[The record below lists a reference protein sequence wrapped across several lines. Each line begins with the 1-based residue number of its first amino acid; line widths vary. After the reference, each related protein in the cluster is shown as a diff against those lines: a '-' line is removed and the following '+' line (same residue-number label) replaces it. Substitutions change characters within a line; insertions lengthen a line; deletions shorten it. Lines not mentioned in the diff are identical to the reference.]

1 MRERKASAQAA
12 YPAPSSPLPLP
23 LTPTSQSTPEVS
35 PAPVAA
41 ASSEEPVVA
50 SVDKPDEE
58 MFQRPAQ
65 RPGRCYMDGC
75 NKKVSK
81 WRGELQVVNNM
92 TGWSDM
98 IWDLTDIDCRDHS
111 SPYCSCQEHV
121 LQENLL
127 CHIPPPPPPSVGD
140 KAEKEAVPWQQCTRS
155 AQAKSLF
162 SNLWF
167 RLTCL
172 ANSSQRELSTH
183 GPPPSGYHTIFLH
196 HWMEIQKQQQN
207 NKA

>member
-1 MRERKASAQAA
+1 MNSQGDPASVDPHTTHPAECANGCGFWAGNPAQNGLCSKCYNDEKMMRERKASAQAA

-75 NKKVSK
+75 NKKV
-81 WRGELQVVNNM
+81 GL
-92 TGWSDM
+92 TGFK
-98 IWDLTDIDCRDHS
+98 CRCEYVFCGAHRLAEAHKCDFD
-111 SPYCSCQEHV
+111 YKT
-121 LQENLL
+121 
-127 CHIPPPPPPSVGD
+127 VGRQQLAEINPLIQAAKMD
-140 KAEKEAVPWQQCTRS
+140 K
-155 AQAKSLF
+155 L
-162 SNLWF
+162 
-167 RLTCL
+167 
-172 ANSSQRELSTH
+172 
-183 GPPPSGYHTIFLH
+183 
-196 HWMEIQKQQQN
+196 
-207 NKA
+207 